1 MTIDMMIVVCRTC
14 PDLSFFLWG
23 VSTSPFIFKRGEV
36 TNKLQHDPNQNSI
49 STYLFNIYYIYIII
63 YTLGSKTCSSEIFQM
78 VGRVIVDPSLGLL
91 GPCRMVPRVLILV
104 SIPRVFD
111 K

>member
-1 MTIDMMIVVCRTC
+1 MTIDMMVVVCRTC

-49 STYLFNIYYIYIII
+49 STYLFNIYFYIYNYLHIGEQDMF
-63 YTLGSKTCSSEIFQM
+63 L
-78 VGRVIVDPSLGLL
+78 
-91 GPCRMVPRVLILV
+91 
-104 SIPRVFD
+104 
-111 K
+111 